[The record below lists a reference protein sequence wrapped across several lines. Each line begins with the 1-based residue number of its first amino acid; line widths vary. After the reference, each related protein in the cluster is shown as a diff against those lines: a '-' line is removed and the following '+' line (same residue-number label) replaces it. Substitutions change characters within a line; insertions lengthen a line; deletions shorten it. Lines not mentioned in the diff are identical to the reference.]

1 MRSLDKYYSY
11 TDFLKALGRTDNT
24 NNAEKLL
31 DTIYLDLF
39 LNHVH
44 RAQTEEYL
52 LACIDSALDERNE
65 AAFNKY
71 VKELEKFQTTA
82 G

>member
-1 MRSLDKYYSY
+1 MDKYYSY

-24 NNAEKLL
+24 SNAEKLL

-44 RAQTEEYL
+44 RAQIEEHL
-52 LACIDSALDERNE
+52 LTCIDLALDERNE
-65 AAFNKY
+65 DAFYKY
-71 VKELEKFQTTA
+71 AQALQQLQTTV